1 MPELKHGFGAAKMN
15 KDADE
20 RIVPNGEYRDA
31 LNIEIVT
38 SENSDAGAMQT
49 LLGNENITN
58 SQITATISSNA
69 RCVGSVVDE
78 QNNNLYYFVAD
89 PDNFTDYI
97 FQYNSDADE
106 LIPVVVDKY
115 QINTNILVSQFNTSP
130 TNAITNIIIDPFNV
144 SGSLANLTNVRPG
157 MAVSG
162 NFFKII
168 PHPSGL
174 PGTISQ
180 PFVPTYDDGVIVIE
194 MREYAD
200 PINTNIVGWQLFLDD
215 TIVNHNIFIGGI
227 TSAAGN
233 FVSFR
238 ADRVLNFDKN
248 RLINSADVI
257 DGILFWTDGI
267 TEPKKIII
275 RNLIEGTHVSGEL
288 HSYFPVYDNYGV
300 LLQNSSNVID
310 FRAQPERLKE
320 EHVTVIKKSPLYPPT
335 ILMSNTSDGRINASG
350 VSNLRSNINNEIFT
364 DTEGAN
370 LPVGTIKNV
379 IFNANVD
386 YVQGDILLL
395 RKTDWDLNDDQ
406 SDYEI
411 MVELIDFNANSN
423 PQTGQVKILF
433 IQNNIV
439 NEVTTNASGLD
450 SPTPTTFYSMLKQE
464 RPLYEFKLPRFAYR
478 YKYQDN
484 QYSAY
489 SPFSEPAF
497 LPGDFLYNPK
507 EGYNLGMVNTLRSVY
522 IMDFVTDEDAIPK
535 DVVEIDILYKESNST
550 NIYTVKTIKYGD
562 DEWVAKGSVLN
573 TLASNYARTTG
584 RVHITSEMVRAAVSS
599 NQLLR
604 PWDNVPKA
612 ALTQSVVGNRIVYAN
627 YLQNYNL

>member
-58 SQITATISSNA
+58 SQITTTISSNA

-115 QINTNILVSQFNTSP
+115 QINTNILVTQSNSSF

-144 SGSLANLTNVRPG
+144 SGSLANLTNIRPG

-162 NFFKII
+162 NFYKI
-168 PHPSGL
+168 
-174 PGTISQ
+174 
-180 PFVPTYDDGVIVIE
+180 VPTPTGTGYMSLPFNPTYNAGVIVIE
-194 MREYAD
+194 MREYVD
-200 PINTNIVGWQLFLDD
+200 PINTNIVGWQLFLDE

-227 TSAAGN
+227 TSFAGN

-288 HSYFPVYDNYGV
+288 HSYFNVYDNYGI

-350 VSNLRSNINNEIFT
+350 VSNLRSNIINEIFT

-379 IFNANVD
+379 TFNANVD

-439 NEVTTNASGLD
+439 NEVVVNTQGVD

-573 TLASNYARTTG
+573 TLAGNYARTTG